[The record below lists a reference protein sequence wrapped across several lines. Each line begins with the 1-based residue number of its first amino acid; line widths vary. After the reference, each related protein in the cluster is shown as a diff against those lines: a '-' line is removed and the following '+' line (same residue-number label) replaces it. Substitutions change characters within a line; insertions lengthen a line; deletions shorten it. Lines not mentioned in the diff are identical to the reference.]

1 MRAAWWFAIGYFATW
16 LTFGLVRWRLYRGM
30 ERLTR
35 QEIYLADRRRGQAAL
50 AYAVL
55 RRVFL
60 ALEALSACAIDRIAR
75 NGSFLWIA
83 VDVNG
88 NWEAAVHAFALV
100 VGTGWLLEALLG
112 YALRFQGVG
121 WCPGR
126 YVELAPRSLASRAQ
140 LACAAV
146 LAIVPAILLVQELH
160 G

>member
-1 MRAAWWFAIGYFATW
+1 VRAAWWFAIGYFATW

-75 NGSFLWIA
+75 RLGGNGGGHRKAAGCRVPVSK
-83 VDVNG
+83 VDTM
-88 NWEAAVHAFALV
+88 LS
-100 VGTGWLLEALLG
+100 
-112 YALRFQGVG
+112 
-121 WCPGR
+121 
-126 YVELAPRSLASRAQ
+126 ELSKK
-140 LACAAV
+140 V
-146 LAIVPAILLVQELH
+146 
-160 G
+160 